1 MKSINNKVAIIG
13 QGYVGLPLSMKLV
26 KNGFIV
32 FGVDNDPAKI
42 KDLQR
47 GTSVT
52 VDVTNEEISIALK
65 SNMYIPSTTFECVKD
80 ASTVIICVPTP
91 LDNLGQ
97 PDIDP
102 LSKASINLAPFLTDG
117 TLVVSESTSFP
128 GTLREV
134 IVPLIEKHKDKN
146 LQNLYFAVAPERVNP
161 GDVTWNQTNTPR
173 VIGALGEPALHR
185 AVELY
190 SKICSDIK
198 IVSAPEIAEA
208 SKLFENTFRLVNIS
222 LVNEFAKLCSVRNL
236 DITEIIDAASSKPFG
251 FMRFNQGI
259 GAGGHCIPV
268 DPVYLT
274 WWASKSN
281 FKLSI
286 VDVALKINELIP
298 EFVVEKAISLLTT
311 PINTTRILVLGVSYK
326 TGVSDLRESQSIKII
341 EKLRSNG
348 ANVFWHDPII
358 SNWSEEKSSDL
369 NMEYDLVIYALA
381 QPGVILDNLLR
392 RRIPILDC
400 TNSLSQSEYTYSLY

>member
-1 MKSINNKVAIIG
+1 MYIINNKVVIIG
-13 QGYVGLPLSMKLV
+13 QGYVGLPLSMQLV

-32 FGVDNDPAKI
+32 FGVDNDSAKI
-42 KDLQR
+42 EDLKH
-47 GTSVT
+47 GISVT
-52 VDVTNEEISIALK
+52 VDVTNEEISQALK
-65 SNMYIPSTTFECVKD
+65 SKKYIPSTTFESVKE

-102 LSKASINLAPFLTDG
+102 LRKASINLAPFLTAG
-117 TLVVSESTSFP
+117 TLIVSESTSFP
-128 GTLREV
+128 GTLREI
-134 IVPLIEKHKDKN
+134 IVPLVLNHINNN
-146 LQNLYFAVAPERVNP
+146 LQDLFFAVAPERVNP
-161 GDVTWNQTNTPR
+161 GDVSWNQINTPR
-173 VIGALGEPALHR
+173 VIGALDEQSLYR
-185 AVELY
+185 AVDFY

-198 IVSAPEIAEA
+198 IVSTPEIAEA

-222 LVNEFAKLCSVRNL
+222 LVNEFAKLCSIRNL
-236 DITEIIDAASSKPFG
+236 NINEIIDAASSKPFG

-274 WWASKSN
+274 WWASKTG
-281 FKLSI
+281 FQLSL
-286 VDVALKINELIP
+286 VDAALKVNELIP
-298 EFVVEKAISLLTT
+298 EYVVEKVISLLDT
-311 PINTTRILVLGVSYK
+311 PINFTRILVLGISYK
-326 TGVSDLRESQSIKII
+326 TGVSDLRESPSIKII

-348 ANVFWHDPII
+348 ANVFWHDPLI

-369 NMEYDLVIYALA
+369 NMEYDLVILTLV
-381 QPGVILDNLLR
+381 QPSSILDYLLS

-400 TNSLSQSEYTYSLY
+400 TNTLSKNEYTHLLY